1 MIEVFYLKIQ
11 YHFENVVCKFLK
23 VAIYVYSDEVQTPSI
38 QDQKTQ
44 DGRSVEG
51 LHGIFSLIYSIK
63 PSLK

>member
-1 MIEVFYLKIQ
+1 MTEVFNLKIQ

-23 VAIYVYSDEVQTPSI
+23 VAIYVYFDEVQTPSI

-51 LHGIFSLIYSIK
+51 LHF
-63 PSLK
+63 P